1 MSRLSGKVA
10 VITGA
15 SQGMG
20 ASHARCFVAQ
30 GAKVILGDVNEEDG
44 AKLASELG
52 QNALF
57 VKQDVARKADWETIV
72 KLGQERFGHIN
83 VLVNNAG
90 IIGALASTVDLT
102 EQEYQRICSINQTA
116 VFLGM
121 QAVIPGM
128 LQIGGGSIVN
138 ISSVAGMVAIYGSP
152 NVAYV
157 ASKFAVRGM
166 TKQVAVE
173 YGDRNIR
180 VNSVHPG
187 YIKTPMMAAAT
198 DENGGEAVK
207 QIPLK
212 RMAESSEVSNLVIF
226 LASDES
232 SFITGTEHVIDG
244 GMTAL

>member
-1 MSRLSGKVA
+1 MSRLSGKIA
-10 VITGA
+10 IITGA

-52 QNALF
+52 RDALF
-57 VKQDVARKADWETIV
+57 VKQDVARKADWDTIV
-72 KLGQERFGHIN
+72 KLGQERFGRIN

-128 LQIGGGSIVN
+128 LQTGGGSIVN

-173 YGDRNIR
+173 YGGRNIR

-198 DENGGEAVK
+198 DENGGEAIK

-232 SFITGTEHVIDG
+232 SFITGTEHIIDG